1 MRRLTRKLSA
11 GRSALFV
18 RVRQGVPEAVVPA
31 LAAYGGTLL
40 ETTLPDDAEARLQ
53 AALDAG
59 EAG

>member
-1 MRRLTRKLSA
+1 MGAEEGYRRRRRGAVRSGRPRRA
-11 GRSALFV
+11 G
-18 RVRQGVPEAVVPA
+18 AVVPA
-31 LAAYGGTLL
+31 LDAYGGTLL